1 MRLLET
7 NGIPMNLNI
16 TETFMLHHEMNT
28 LLPKLLGHLKTTSG
42 SFYTFREKQNLNFM
56 NQSQKNCQSES
67 GFFYFIFDPDVVADI
82 LKTRLNEE
90 DLNGRCSHLKNY
102 PDKFKIAQLSF
113 QA

>member
-1 MRLLET
+1 
-7 NGIPMNLNI
+7 
-16 TETFMLHHEMNT
+16 
-28 LLPKLLGHLKTTSG
+28 
-42 SFYTFREKQNLNFM
+42 M